1 MNNELIAFERLLN
14 IMNELREKCP
24 WDKKQTIHTLRKL
37 TIEETYELA
46 DAILENDWQNLKEEL
61 GDLFLHLVF
70 YSKIAQEQKQFDV
83 ADVLNGVCEKLIH
96 RHPHIYADVVVQN
109 EDDVKKNWELLKL
122 KEGKKSVLEGVPKA
136 LPPINK
142 AQRIQDKAKSVGF
155 DWETKQ
161 QVWDKVLEEIDELK
175 EAEISLNTDKIEDEF
190 GDVMFALI
198 NYARFLNIDTEQA
211 LERTNKKF
219 IHRFIQMEN
228 YANEN
233 KIELNHLSLQEL
245 DKLWNKAKENKL

>member
-219 IHRFIQMEN
+219 IHRFTQMEN

>member
-83 ADVLNGVCEKLIH
+83 AGVLNGVCEKLIH
-96 RHPHIYADVVVQN
+96 RHPHIYADVVVHD
-109 EDDVKKNWELLKL
+109 EEDVKKNWELLKL

-190 GDVMFALI
+190 GDVIFALI

-219 IHRFIQMEN
+219 IHRFTQMEN

>member
-70 YSKIAQEQKQFDV
+70 YSRIAQEQKQFDV

>member
-70 YSKIAQEQKQFDV
+70 YSRIAQEQKQFDI
-83 ADVLNGVCEKLIH
+83 AGVLNGVCEKLIH
-96 RHPHIYADVVVQN
+96 RHPHIYADVVVHDEQ
-109 EDDVKKNWELLKL
+109 DVKKNWELLKL
-122 KEGKKSVLEGVPKA
+122 KEGKKSVLEGVPKT

-142 AQRIQDKAKSVGF
+142 AQRIQDKAKNVGF

-175 EAEISLNTDKIEDEF
+175 EAELSLDADKIENEF

-198 NYARFLNIDTEQA
+198 NYARFLDIDTEQA

-219 IHRFIQMEN
+219 IHRFTQMEK

-233 KIELNHLSLQEL
+233 KIDLNHLSLQEL
-245 DKLWNKAKENKL
+245 DKLWDKAKKNKL

>member
-46 DAILENDWQNLKEEL
+46 EAILENDWQNLKEEL